1 MSQESLREL
10 MASGQEM
17 RDAEGD
23 QPSEKES
30 EQTEHANAESREAGE
45 EVRCHKHTGGQVG

>member
-1 MSQESLREL
+1 